1 MNAINPQKAFPPCIL
16 ARQTYI
22 RKPLYFIPAT
32 LPTMRM
38 NPLLRCLSLCGL
50 FVLLL
55 AQAQAPFSPWKSPDA
70 LSAEL
75 DLRPELPLQLA

>member
-1 MNAINPQKAFPPCIL
+1 
-16 ARQTYI
+16 
-22 RKPLYFIPAT
+22 
-32 LPTMRM
+32 MRM